1 MRDKEDTQLSGLPRY
16 ISAHE
21 VAERA
26 GVSRSAV
33 SRTFTHGAS
42 VSEATREK
50 VLRAAAELGYQVND
64 LARGLLANRTQLV
77 GMIASDT
84 ETPFRAQQIS
94 TLSRLLIESGRVPV
108 LITTDSTASGQTSHA
123 NLLRYRAQATVVL
136 SGMPSR
142 AFIELAQRNGQPL
155 IVIGRDEEGPDHIRV
170 NNTLAAAT
178 AVQIFASRGMQCI
191 GMVTSAVGSPNLL
204 EREKAYVEA
213 ARIAG
218 LEVFVERAERTDYE
232 GGSLAASLL
241 LSPKRKIEGVFC
253 VNDLMAL
260 GLMDYARNM
269 LGLRLPEDLS
279 VIGFDD
285 IPEAGWGA
293 YRLTTFQQSAE
304 KQAREIVSILDQRLE
319 NPLAPPI
326 IRQLDVPLIMRDTV
340 RSVKVE
346 KPQPDRR
353 RTKGDK
359 T

>member
-1 MRDKEDTQLSGLPRY
+1 MREKEDTEISGLPRY

-42 VSEATREK
+42 VSVATRKK
-50 VLRAAAELGYQVND
+50 VMRAAEELGYQVND
-64 LARGLLANRTQLV
+64 LARGLLANRSQLV

-84 ETPFRAQQIS
+84 ETPFRSLQIS

-108 LITTDSTASGQTSHA
+108 LITTDNTASGQASHA

-155 IVIGRDEEGPDHIRV
+155 IAIGRNEEGPDHIRV
-170 NNTLAAAT
+170 NNKLAAAT
-178 AVQIFASRGMQCI
+178 AVQVFAARGMKHV

-204 EREKAYVEA
+204 EREQAYVEA
-213 ARIAG
+213 GRTAG
-218 LEVFVERAERTDYE
+218 LDVFVERAERTDYE

-241 LSPKRKIEGVFC
+241 LSPARRVEGVFC

-269 LGLRLPEDLS
+269 LGFRLPEDLS

-285 IPEAGWGA
+285 IPEASWGA

-304 KQAREIVSILDQRLE
+304 KQAREILRILDQRLA
-319 NPLAPPI
+319 NPSAPPMVT
-326 IRQLDVPLIMRDTV
+326 QLDVPLIMRDTV
-340 RSVKVE
+340 RSMKV
-346 KPQPDRR
+346 DR
-353 RTKGDK
+353 TLPSP
-359 T
+359 

>member
-1 MRDKEDTQLSGLPRY
+1 MRDRNDTDGSDLPRY

-50 VLRAAAELGYQVND
+50 VLRAAEELGYQVND
-64 LARGLLANRTQLV
+64 LARGLLANRSQLV
-77 GMIASDT
+77 GMIASDP
-84 ETPFRAQQIS
+84 ETPFRSMQIS
-94 TLSRLLIESGRVPV
+94 TLSRLLVESGRVPV
-108 LITTDSTASGQTSHA
+108 LITTDGTAAGQASHA
-123 NLLRYRAQATVVL
+123 NLLRYRAQATIVL

-155 IVIGRDEEGPDHIRV
+155 IAIGRSEEGPDHIRV
-170 NNTLAAAT
+170 NNALAAAT
-178 AVQIFASRGMQCI
+178 AVQVFAARGMRRV

-204 EREKAYVEA
+204 EREQAYVQA
-213 ARIAG
+213 ARMAG

-241 LSPKRKIEGVFC
+241 LSPARRVEGVFC

-269 LGLRLPEDLS
+269 LGLNVPNDLS

-285 IPEAGWGA
+285 IPEANWGA

-304 KQAREIVSILDQRLE
+304 KQAREILRILDQRLA
-319 NPLAPPI
+319 NPAAPPI
-326 IRQLDVPLIMRDTV
+326 VTQLDVPLIMRDTV
-340 RSVKVE
+340 RTMKIERNSSSA
-346 KPQPDRR
+346 
-353 RTKGDK
+353 
-359 T
+359 

>member
-1 MRDKEDTQLSGLPRY
+1 MREKEDTEISGLPRY

-42 VSEATREK
+42 VSVATREK
-50 VLRAAAELGYQVND
+50 VMRAAEELGYQVND
-64 LARGLLANRTQLV
+64 LARGLLANRSQLV

-84 ETPFRAQQIS
+84 ETPFRSLQIS
-94 TLSRLLIESGRVPV
+94 TLSRLLIESGRMPV
-108 LITTDSTASGQTSHA
+108 LIATDNTARGQASHA

-155 IVIGRDEEGPDHIRV
+155 IAIGRNEEGPDHIRV
-170 NNTLAAAT
+170 NNKLAAAT
-178 AVQIFASRGMQCI
+178 AVQVFAARGMQRV

-204 EREKAYVEA
+204 EREQAYVEA
-213 ARIAG
+213 ARTAG
-218 LEVFVERAERTDYE
+218 LDVFVERAERTDYE

-241 LSPKRKIEGVFC
+241 LSPARRVEGVFC

-285 IPEAGWGA
+285 IPEASWGA

-304 KQAREIVSILDQRLE
+304 KQAREIVRILDQRLA
-319 NPLAPPI
+319 NPSAPPI
-326 IRQLDVPLIMRDTV
+326 VTQLDVPLIMRDTV
-340 RSVKVE
+340 RSMKV
-346 KPQPDRR
+346 DR
-353 RTKGDK
+353 TAPAP
-359 T
+359 

>member
-1 MRDKEDTQLSGLPRY
+1 MKDRNETEASPRY

-50 VLRAAAELGYQVND
+50 VLRAAEELGYLVND
-64 LARGLLANRTQLV
+64 LARGLLANRSQLV
-77 GMIASDT
+77 GMIASDP
-84 ETPFRAQQIS
+84 ETPFRSLQIS
-94 TLSRLLIESGRVPV
+94 ALSRLLVESGRVPV
-108 LITTDSTASGQTSHA
+108 LITTDGTAAGQASHA
-123 NLLRYRAQATVVL
+123 NLLRYRAQATIVL

-155 IVIGRDEEGPDHIRV
+155 IAIGRSEEGPDHIRV
-170 NNTLAAAT
+170 NNALAAAT
-178 AVQIFASRGMQCI
+178 AVQVFAARGMHRI

-204 EREKAYVEA
+204 EREQAYVEA
-213 ARIAG
+213 ARMAG
-218 LEVFVERAERTDYE
+218 LEVFVEKAERTDYE

-241 LSPKRKIEGVFC
+241 LSPARRVQGVFC

-269 LGLRLPEDLS
+269 LGLSIPADLS
-279 VIGFDD
+279 IIGFDD
-285 IPEAGWGA
+285 IPEANWGA

-304 KQAREIVSILDQRLE
+304 KQAREILSILDRRLA
-319 NPLAPPI
+319 NPSAPPI
-326 IRQLDVPLIMRDTV
+326 VTQLDVPLIMRDTV
-340 RSVKVE
+340 RAMKIE
-346 KPQPDRR
+346 RNPPAGQ
-353 RTKGDK
+353 
-359 T
+359 

>member
-1 MRDKEDTQLSGLPRY
+1 MRDKGETQGQDMPRY

-50 VLRAAAELGYQVND
+50 VLRAAEELGYQVND
-64 LARGLLANRTQLV
+64 LARGLLASRSQLV
-77 GMIASDT
+77 GMIASDP
-84 ETPFRAQQIS
+84 ETPFRSLQIAA
-94 TLSRLLIESGRVPV
+94 LSRLLVESGRVPV
-108 LITTDSTASGQTSHA
+108 LITTDGSVAGQASHA

-155 IVIGRDEEGPDHIRV
+155 IVIGRNEDGPDHIRI

-178 AVQIFASRGMQCI
+178 AVQVFAARGMQRI
-191 GMVTSAVGSPNLL
+191 GMVTSGVGSPNLI
-204 EREKAYVEA
+204 EREQAYVEA
-213 ARIAG
+213 ARGRG

-232 GGSLAASLL
+232 GGSRAASLL
-241 LSPKRKIEGVFC
+241 LSPARRVEGVFC
-253 VNDLMAL
+253 VNDLMAI

-269 LGLRLPEDLS
+269 LGLRLPDDLS

-285 IPEAGWGA
+285 IPQASWGA
-293 YRLTTFQQSAE
+293 YRLTTFQQSADR
-304 KQAREIVSILDQRLE
+304 QAREVLRILDQRISQ
-319 NPLAPPI
+319 PAAPPI
-326 IRQLDVPLIMRDTV
+326 VTQLDVPLIMRDTV
-340 RSVKVE
+340 LPV
-346 KPQPDRR
+346 
-353 RTKGDK
+353 RTGRPIPNV
-359 T
+359 

>member
-1 MRDKEDTQLSGLPRY
+1 MRDKDESKELPRY

-42 VSEATREK
+42 VSGATREK
-50 VLRAAAELGYQVND
+50 VLRAAEELGYQVND
-64 LARGLLANRTQLV
+64 LARGLLAHRSQLV
-77 GMIASDT
+77 GMIASDP
-84 ETPFRAQQIS
+84 ETPFRSLQIA
-94 TLSRLLIESGRVPV
+94 TLSRLLVENGRVPV
-108 LITTDSTASGQTSHA
+108 LITTDGTAAGQASHA
-123 NLLRYRAQATVVL
+123 NLLRYRAQATIVL

-155 IVIGRDEEGPDHIRV
+155 ITVGRSEEGPDHVRV
-170 NNTLAAAT
+170 NNALAAAT
-178 AVQIFASRGMQCI
+178 AVQVFAARGMQRV
-191 GMVTSAVGSPNLL
+191 GMVTSAVGSPNLM
-204 EREKAYVEA
+204 EREQAYVEA
-213 ARIAG
+213 ARKSG

-241 LSPKRKIEGVFC
+241 LSPARRIEGVFC

-269 LGLRLPEDLS
+269 LGLRIPEDLS

-285 IPEAGWGA
+285 IPQASWGA

-304 KQAREIVSILDQRLE
+304 RQAREILRLLDQRLDT
-319 NPLAPPI
+319 PAAPPI
-326 IRQLDVPLIMRDTV
+326 ITRLDVPLIMRDTV
-340 RSVKVE
+340 KALRVE
-346 KPQPDRR
+346 SMKTGGSPDK
-353 RTKGDK
+353 KGMRP
-359 T
+359 

>member
-1 MRDKEDTQLSGLPRY
+1 MGEKDDTEISGLPRY

-42 VSEATREK
+42 VSMATREK
-50 VLRAAAELGYQVND
+50 VMRAAEELGYQVND
-64 LARGLLANRTQLV
+64 LARGLLANRSQLV

-84 ETPFRAQQIS
+84 ETPFRSLQIS

-108 LITTDSTASGQTSHA
+108 LITTDSTASGQASHA

-155 IVIGRDEEGPDHIRV
+155 IAIGRNEEGPDHIRV
-170 NNTLAAAT
+170 NNKLAAAT
-178 AVQIFASRGMQCI
+178 AVQVFAARGMQRV
-191 GMVTSAVGSPNLL
+191 GMITSAVGSPNLL
-204 EREKAYVEA
+204 EREQAYVEA
-213 ARIAG
+213 ACTAG

-241 LSPKRKIEGVFC
+241 LSPTRRVEGVFC

-285 IPEAGWGA
+285 IPEASWGA

-304 KQAREIVSILDQRLE
+304 KQAREILRILDQRLA
-319 NPLAPPI
+319 NPSAPPI
-326 IRQLDVPLIMRDTV
+326 VTQLDVPLIMRDTV
-340 RSVKVE
+340 SSMKA
-346 KPQPDRR
+346 DRISSAH
-353 RTKGDK
+353 
-359 T
+359 

>member
-1 MRDKEDTQLSGLPRY
+1 MRDKTETEASPRY

-50 VLRAAAELGYQVND
+50 VLRAAEELGYQVND
-64 LARGLLANRTQLV
+64 LARGLLANRSQLV
-77 GMIASDT
+77 GMIASDP
-84 ETPFRAQQIS
+84 ETPFRSLQIS
-94 TLSRLLIESGRVPV
+94 TLSRLLVESGRVPV
-108 LITTDSTASGQTSHA
+108 LITTDGSAAGQASHA
-123 NLLRYRAQATVVL
+123 NLLRYRAQATIVL

-155 IVIGRDEEGPDHIRV
+155 IAIGRNEEGPDHIRV
-170 NNTLAAAT
+170 NNALAAAT
-178 AVQIFASRGMQCI
+178 AVQVFAARGMTRI

-204 EREKAYVEA
+204 EREQAYVEA
-213 ARIAG
+213 ARMAG

-241 LSPKRKIEGVFC
+241 LSPARQVEGVFC

-269 LGLRLPEDLS
+269 LGLSIPDDLS

-285 IPEAGWGA
+285 IPEANWGA

-304 KQAREIVSILDQRLE
+304 KQAREILNILDQRLA
-319 NPLAPPI
+319 NPGAPPI
-326 IRQLDVPLIMRDTV
+326 VTRLDVPLIMRDTV
-340 RSVKVE
+340 RMMKIERNPSAG
-346 KPQPDRR
+346 Q
-353 RTKGDK
+353 
-359 T
+359 

>member
-1 MRDKEDTQLSGLPRY
+1 MREKEETEISGLPRY

-42 VSEATREK
+42 VSVATRKK
-50 VLRAAAELGYQVND
+50 VMRAAEELGYQVND
-64 LARGLLANRTQLV
+64 LARGLLANRSQLV

-84 ETPFRAQQIS
+84 ETPFRSLQIS

-108 LITTDSTASGQTSHA
+108 LITTDSTASGQASHA

-155 IVIGRDEEGPDHIRV
+155 IAIGRNEEGPDHIRV
-170 NNTLAAAT
+170 NNKLAAAT
-178 AVQIFASRGMQCI
+178 AVQVFAARGMKRV

-204 EREKAYVEA
+204 EREQAYVEA
-213 ARIAG
+213 GRTAG
-218 LEVFVERAERTDYE
+218 LDVFVERAERTDYE

-241 LSPKRKIEGVFC
+241 LSPARRVEGVFC

-269 LGLRLPEDLS
+269 LGFRLPEDLS

-285 IPEAGWGA
+285 IPEASWGA

-304 KQAREIVSILDQRLE
+304 KQAREILRILDQRLA
-319 NPLAPPI
+319 NPSAPPMVT
-326 IRQLDVPLIMRDTV
+326 QLDVPLIMRDTV
-340 RSVKVE
+340 RSMKV
-346 KPQPDRR
+346 DR
-353 RTKGDK
+353 TLPSP
-359 T
+359 

>member
-1 MRDKEDTQLSGLPRY
+1 MREKEETDISGLPRY

-42 VSEATREK
+42 VSMATREK
-50 VLRAAAELGYQVND
+50 VMRAAEELGYQVND
-64 LARGLLANRTQLV
+64 LARGLLANRSQLV

-84 ETPFRAQQIS
+84 ETPFRSLQIS

-108 LITTDSTASGQTSHA
+108 LITTDSTASGQASHA

-155 IVIGRDEEGPDHIRV
+155 IAVGRNEEGPDHIRV
-170 NNTLAAAT
+170 NNKLAAAT
-178 AVQIFASRGMQCI
+178 AVQVFAARGMQRV

-204 EREKAYVEA
+204 EREQTYVEA
-213 ARIAG
+213 ARAAG

-241 LSPKRKIEGVFC
+241 LSPARRVEGVFC

-285 IPEAGWGA
+285 IPEASWGA

-304 KQAREIVSILDQRLE
+304 KQAREILRVLDLRLA
-319 NPLAPPI
+319 NPSAPPMVT
-326 IRQLDVPLIMRDTV
+326 QLDVPLIMRDTV
-340 RSVKVE
+340 RSMTL
-346 KPQPDRR
+346 DR
-353 RTKGDK
+353 TSPAP
-359 T
+359 

>member
-1 MRDKEDTQLSGLPRY
+1 MRDKHETEASPRY

-50 VLRAAAELGYQVND
+50 VLRAAEELGYQVND
-64 LARGLLANRTQLV
+64 LARGLLANRSQLV
-77 GMIASDT
+77 GMIASDP
-84 ETPFRAQQIS
+84 ETPFRSLQIS
-94 TLSRLLIESGRVPV
+94 TLSRLLVESGRVPV
-108 LITTDSTASGQTSHA
+108 LITTDGTAAGQASHA
-123 NLLRYRAQATVVL
+123 NLLRYRAQATIVL

-155 IVIGRDEEGPDHIRV
+155 IAIGRSEEGPDHIRV
-170 NNTLAAAT
+170 NNALAAAT
-178 AVQIFASRGMQCI
+178 AVQVFAARGMHRI

-204 EREKAYVEA
+204 EREQAYVEA
-213 ARIAG
+213 ARMAG
-218 LEVFVERAERTDYE
+218 LEVFVEKAERTDYE

-241 LSPKRKIEGVFC
+241 LSPARRVEGVFC

-269 LGLRLPEDLS
+269 LGLSIPNDLS

-285 IPEAGWGA
+285 IPEANWGA

-304 KQAREIVSILDQRLE
+304 KQAREILNILDRRLA
-319 NPLAPPI
+319 NPAAPPI
-326 IRQLDVPLIMRDTV
+326 VTQLDVPLIMRDTV
-340 RSVKVE
+340 RTMKIERNPSSA
-346 KPQPDRR
+346 
-353 RTKGDK
+353 
-359 T
+359 